1 MGSRSDLTWGTK
13 RTYGERGNAGADG
26 GNAGRTE
33 GTRRGAG
40 GGEQRAIAAIYFLA
54 VEIIL
59 HIHVEDFITYQWI
72 PRTHFLNFI

>member
-1 MGSRSDLTWGTK
+1 MGTLE
-13 RTYGERGNAGADG
+13 RTEGSGRGKADGGADG
-26 GNAGRTE
+26 RGNAGRTE